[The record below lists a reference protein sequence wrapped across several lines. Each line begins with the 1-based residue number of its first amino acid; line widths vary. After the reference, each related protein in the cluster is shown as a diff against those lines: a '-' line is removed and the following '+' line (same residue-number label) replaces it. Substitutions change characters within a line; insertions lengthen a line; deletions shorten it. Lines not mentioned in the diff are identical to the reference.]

1 LVAATLAPDDAVAD
15 ALEEA
20 AAKAVSQRSYGI
32 AATLYERA
40 AALSEAPAARPG
52 RLFAA
57 GLAAVP
63 AGRVDE
69 SIRLLGEALALTDD
83 PLTRVRIEHQLCELQ
98 LWQHAPLAAR
108 DRLLELAA
116 RVEEQDRGL
125 ASRMVL
131 SAAQASI
138 VMYDQAAVA
147 DAASWA
153 ARLAVGSRPLEL
165 AASVIRAFAETQAGH
180 GVRAAEILDDCQAG
194 LGEEDPLAIGQV
206 VLQAA
211 VCELA
216 LERFDQAHALLDLI
230 VQRARDAGAGGSLA
244 MQLPWAA
251 LLDLADGRWM
261 DALAEAHEAVHLIEE
276 TGWDGYRPMAFS
288 VLARVEAGMGR
299 PECVGHANSAIAA
312 ADQLGASPMEAHA
325 HAALGFYHL
334 GLQAWTAAADEFE
347 EALRLA
353 SFSAAP
359 LLRVQFLPDLIEAN
373 FRAARTGRAAELMAE
388 FDDIAAQM
396 QRPSAVV
403 LAARCRGLLA
413 LGDPESEFRKALDGG
428 DATVPRFERA
438 RTALY
443 YGDVLRRAK
452 RRSEAKVQ
460 FRRAFEEFE
469 RLGAAPWAERAGKW
483 LDPAATNRSEQGRL
497 QLTPQELQVALAVSK
512 GMKNSEV
519 AAALFLSVK
528 TVEYHLRHVFEK
540 VGVRSRTELV
550 PRMTTIT
557 SELSAAGAASSR
569 PG

>member
-1 LVAATLAPDDAVAD
+1 
-15 ALEEA
+15 
-20 AAKAVSQRSYGI
+20 
-32 AATLYERA
+32 
-40 AALSEAPAARPG
+40 
-52 RLFAA
+52 
-57 GLAAVP
+57 
-63 AGRVDE
+63 
-69 SIRLLGEALALTDD
+69 
-83 PLTRVRIEHQLCELQ
+83 
-98 LWQHAPLAAR
+98 
-108 DRLLELAA
+108 
-116 RVEEQDRGL
+116 
-125 ASRMVL
+125 MVL

-299 PECVGHANSAIAA
+299 AECVAHANSAIAA

-388 FDDIAAQM
+388 FDDIAARM

-428 DATVPRFERA
+428 DATVPRFNARA
-438 RTALY
+438 PPSTTATCCAGRSAAAKQRCNSAVLSRNSNGSVQRPGPSGPASGWIRRPRT
-443 YGDVLRRAK
+443 
-452 RRSEAKVQ
+452 
-460 FRRAFEEFE
+460 
-469 RLGAAPWAERAGKW
+469 GASRAGCSSPRKNFR
-483 LDPAATNRSEQGRL
+483 LRS
-497 QLTPQELQVALAVSK
+497 PC
-512 GMKNSEV
+512 
-519 AAALFLSVK
+519 
-528 TVEYHLRHVFEK
+528 
-540 VGVRSRTELV
+540 
-550 PRMTTIT
+550 PR
-557 SELSAAGAASSR
+557 G
-569 PG
+569 